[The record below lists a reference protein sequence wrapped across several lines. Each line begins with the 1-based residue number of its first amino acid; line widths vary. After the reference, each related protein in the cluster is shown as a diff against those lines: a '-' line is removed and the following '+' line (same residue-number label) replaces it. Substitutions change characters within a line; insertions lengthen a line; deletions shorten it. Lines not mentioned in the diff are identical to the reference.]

1 MCGTVVHFSHMTTEE
16 KSAHKGGLI
25 TALFNVG
32 AHLGYSKG
40 RRHASMKSM
49 IFGSKGKTDIIDLT
63 KVEAIMEE
71 SLAFVR
77 AQGAHSKTLLFV
89 GGKPEVQSLVRAAAE
104 ELDMPYVAGRWLG
117 GTLTN
122 FAEIKKR
129 LKRLAELT
137 ADREAGVLVQKYTKK
152 ERLLIDREITDLEE
166 KFGGIAGLE
175 RVPDVLVVVDT
186 RAEAIAVREAN
197 TLTIPVVGI
206 MNSDCDRSV
215 VSHPIIGNDAS
226 RESVQFF
233 LKHIVEAYRE
243 GTQGSVASETQ

>member
-1 MCGTVVHFSHMTTEE
+1 MNMDE
-16 KSAHKGGLI
+16 KSAQKGGLI

-40 RRHASMKSM
+40 RRHASMKSL

-63 KVEAIMEE
+63 KTEKILEE
-71 SLAFVR
+71 TLAFVR

-89 GGKPEVQSLVRAAAE
+89 GGKPEVQSLVRGAAE
-104 ELDMPYVAGRWLG
+104 ELDMPFVAGRWLG

-122 FAEIKKR
+122 FSEIKKR

-137 ADREAGVLVQKYTKK
+137 SDRDAGVLVQKYTKK
-152 ERLLIDREITDLEE
+152 ERVLIDREIADLEE
-166 KFGGIAGLE
+166 KFGGIAELE
-175 RVPDVLVVVDT
+175 RVPDVLVAVDT
-186 RAEAIAVREAN
+186 RAEAIAVREAVAVG
-197 TLTIPVVGI
+197 IPVVGI

-215 VSHPIIGNDAS
+215 VSHPIVGNDAA

-233 LKHIVEAYRE
+233 LQQVVDAYRE
-243 GTQGSVASETQ
+243 GTKGTVATDTK

>member
-1 MCGTVVHFSHMTTEE
+1 MNIDE
-16 KSAHKGGLI
+16 KSAEKGGLI

-40 RRHASMKSM
+40 RRHASMKNL

-63 KVEAIMEE
+63 KTEKIMEE

-89 GGKPEVQSLVRAAAE
+89 GGKPEVRSLVREVAE
-104 ELDMPYVAGRWLG
+104 DLDMPYVAGRWLG

-122 FAEIKKR
+122 FTEIKKR
-129 LKRLAELT
+129 LKRLADLT
-137 ADREAGVLVQKYTKK
+137 ADRDAGTLVQKYTKK

-166 KFGGIAGLE
+166 KFGGISALE
-175 RVPDVLVVVDT
+175 RVPDVLVAVDT

-197 TLTIPVVGI
+197 TLGIPVVGI
-206 MNSDCDRSV
+206 MNSDCDRGV
-215 VSHPIIGNDAS
+215 VTHPLIGNDAS

-233 LKHIVEAYRE
+233 LKQVVDAYRE
-243 GTQGSVASETQ
+243 GAKGDVATDTK